1 MNILFIHETEYI
13 EKMIFEYQ
21 IIPEIL
27 ATRGH
32 RVVVID
38 FPNYRLNRKKNSSLS
53 RKPEILENVSRANK
67 AGTITLIRP
76 PFLRIPF
83 LGRFTA
89 FLSYFRLID
98 WVINE
103 YKIDVVVLLAAPT
116 NGIQTLWA
124 TRKHNIPVHFRLL
137 DVLHRLVP
145 IPSLR
150 WVAYLIERFVYPRV
164 DQLTAITPRLRDYAV
179 VMGANPQTSS
189 YLPSGA
195 DTDLF
200 FYQEKDPDL
209 MSKYNIAPEDLV
221 MLFAGTIYNFSGL
234 DKIISS
240 LPKTLKKIPY
250 LKLLIVGAGEQEN
263 QLKALVQE
271 LSLEI
276 SVIFTGFISYPELP
290 RHVNLADICINPFEI
305 NKITNI
311 IFPGKIYQYLA
322 CEKPVIATKLQGML
336 DVFPADDRNSGI
348 HYYDTVDEFFTL
360 VGSIG
365 RCRVKDPNPSL
376 QEITVTLE
384 EKLKKL
390 CSLKKGVPA

>member
-1 MNILFIHETEYI
+1 
-13 EKMIFEYQ
+13 
-21 IIPEIL
+21 
-27 ATRGH
+27 
-32 RVVVID
+32 
-38 FPNYRLNRKKNSSLS
+38 
-53 RKPEILENVSRANK
+53 
-67 AGTITLIRP
+67 
-76 PFLRIPF
+76 
-83 LGRFTA
+83 
-89 FLSYFRLID
+89 
-98 WVINE
+98 
-103 YKIDVVVLLAAPT
+103 
-116 NGIQTLWA
+116 
-124 TRKHNIPVHFRLL
+124 
-137 DVLHRLVP
+137 
-145 IPSLR
+145 
-150 WVAYLIERFVYPRV
+150 V